1 MSKDK
6 PDLAAQRPPERAPAH
21 ILVVDDE
28 ARMAAAIATALR
40 RSGHECHLAASAEE
54 ALTWFDAARDQP
66 SPDGGV
72 GGVGDSASATTGD
85 RDHPPNNIDVVVT
98 DRKMPGMDGVALM
111 KALHQRRPDL
121 PVILVTAFADVPSA
135 VAAMQEGA
143 FDYVAKP
150 FDNNELRS
158 VVARALELT
167 RLQRENRYLRQE
179 ISGRYAPDA
188 VVAHSDAMRQV
199 LALVKRVAPAKA
211 SVLIQGESGTGKE
224 LIARLVHYWS
234 DRVGAPFVAINCKA
248 LAPGVLESE
257 LFGHERGAYTGAAQA
272 KQGCFER
279 AHGGTL
285 FLDEL
290 GEVDTSFQAKLLR
303 VLQEGEVLR
312 VGGTAPRRV
321 DVRVVAA
328 TNRVL
333 QDEIAAGNFRED
345 LYFRLN
351 VVPIHLPPLRQRRED
366 ILPIAERFLSS
377 HARELGRVL
386 RLGDDARETLR
397 GHDWPGNVRELE
409 NVIERASLLS
419 TGAEITPEDL
429 LLAPARA
436 PAGPTDGPDA
446 DATAHAG
453 ANADGAASTAQADG
467 AASTSQADDAPT
479 GTLQEHLDR
488 ATVAR
493 IQAAL
498 DQADGQRSRAAEI
511 LGIDRT
517 TLYRL
522 MKRLGI

>member
-1 MSKDK
+1 MSQDR
-6 PDLAAQRPPERAPAH
+6 PDPAAQPPPERAPAH

-28 ARMAAAIATALR
+28 PRMAAAIATALR

-54 ALTWFDAARDQP
+54 ALTWFDAARGQP
-66 SPDGGV
+66 GPDGG
-72 GGVGDSASATTGD
+72 
-85 RDHPPNNIDVVVT
+85 RDHPPDNIDVVVT

-188 VVAHSDAMRQV
+188 VIAHSDAMRQV

-290 GEVDTSFQAKLLR
+290 GEVDQSFQAKLLR

-366 ILPIAERFLSS
+366 ILPIAERFLSG

-386 RLGDDARETLR
+386 RLGDDARATLG

-429 LLAPARA
+429 LLAPTRARA
-436 PAGPTDGPDA
+436 APDDGTDATDGDNGDA
-446 DATAHAG
+446 
-453 ANADGAASTAQADG
+453 AQAD
-467 AASTSQADDAPT
+467 AAAGQARADDAPT

-493 IQAAL
+493 IRAAL

-511 LGIDRT
+511 LAIDRT